1 MENRKGLS
9 AVVTTLIIILLVL
22 VAVGII
28 WVVVRN
34 LVESGAEQIEVN
46 TKCIAV
52 DVRAVSVLPVSGEDG
67 NYTVSLNRQAGG
79 GDIGGVKIN
88 VFNDTD
94 SSGVIDFNNSIEA
107 LNTETERIDANG
119 VTGANK
125 IQFTVFFLDA
135 SGNEQLC
142 TTTKEFTF

>member
-34 LVESGAEQIEVN
+34 VVETGAGQIDVN

-52 DVRAVSVLPVSGEDG
+52 DVRAVSVNETDPG
-67 NYTVSLNRQAGG
+67 NYTVSLNRRAGG
-79 GDIGGVKIN
+79 DDIGGIKVN
-88 VFNDTD
+88 VFNDTA
-94 SSGVIDFNNSIEA
+94 SSGVKDFVAIPELETKTVVIETGG
-107 LNTETERIDANG
+107 N
-119 VTGANK
+119 VTGGDR
-125 IQFTVFFLDA
+125 IEFTVFFLDA

-142 TTTKEFTF
+142 TQTNEFTF